1 MRNPVVRAFFA
12 APSGY
17 AAAAGLGLIAALA
30 VAAPML
36 LGDTAAQG
44 SIMRSGEPPSWDYPL
59 GTDALGRPILSRVLV
74 ATRLSMALALSAT
87 AIAATI
93 GIAVGLGVALLGP
106 RLRPL
111 GLRAI
116 DVVLSFPGILLAI
129 VITSIVGIGTQGAV
143 IAIGI
148 AYAPDFARLA
158 STLAISATGRDYVAA
173 AVTLGVPPWR
183 RLTHYILPNI
193 GDAMLVSVFAT
204 SAGTLIA
211 VSSLSFLGLGVQPP
225 QYDWGRMLVEG
236 IESFYA
242 TPVAALAP
250 ATMIAIGGLALGYF
264 GEALARATNPLLWTP
279 ASAGPVV
286 DRATARPAPADADSD
301 EAILQIRNLRVCYPG
316 PDGRPMP
323 VVDGVSLTI
332 APGEVIGVVG
342 ESGSGKSQTALAAA
356 KLLEPP
362 AEVTA
367 DRHLFCGQVLELL
380 SAEETRALLGS
391 RLALVFQDPMTSLN
405 PTMRVGEQVAEP
417 GFLHGGLSRD
427 EALDA
432 AAARLRD
439 VGIPAPETRLAS
451 YPHEFSG
458 GMQQRA
464 MIAMGLMTAP
474 ALLIADEP
482 TTALDVTIQAQVVEV
497 LRAINRDRGTAILL
511 ISHNLGVVASLAH
524 RIAVMY
530 AGRIVETGPTNHVVA
545 RPAHPY
551 TRLLL
556 EAMPRLDGPVDKP
569 LAAIEGQPPSPA
581 NRPPGCAF
589 ASRCPQ
595 AAELCRREDPVLV
608 PRPGSRA
615 AACHFAGAP

>member
-1 MRNPVVRAFFA
+1 MRHPVVRAFFA
-12 APSGY
+12 APSGF
-17 AAAAGLGLIAALA
+17 AAAAGLGLVGALA
-30 VAAPML
+30 IAAPML
-36 LGDTAAQG
+36 LGETAAQG

-158 STLAISATGRDYVAA
+158 STLAISAAGRDYVAA

-183 RLTHYILPNI
+183 RLTHYVLPNI

-204 SAGTLIA
+204 SAGALIA
-211 VSSLSFLGLGVQPP
+211 ISSLSFLGLGVQPP
-225 QYDWGRMLVEG
+225 QFDWGRMLVEG

-242 TPVAALAP
+242 TPAAALAP
-250 ATMIAIGGLALGYF
+250 AVMIAVGGLALGYF

-279 ASAGPVV
+279 ASIGPTAEDAV
-286 DRATARPAPADADSD
+286 DRASPD
-301 EAILQIRNLRVCYPG
+301 EAKSELAILQVRNLTVRYPG
-316 PDGRPMP
+316 PDGRPVP
-323 VVDGVSLTI
+323 VVDGVSLAI
-332 APGEVIGVVG
+332 APGEVIGIVG

-356 KLLEPP
+356 RLLEPP
-362 AEVTA
+362 ADVAA
-367 DRHLFCGQVLELL
+367 DQHVFCGRDLVTLP
-380 SAEETRALLGS
+380 ANETRTLLGT

-405 PTMRVGEQVAEP
+405 PTMRVGDQVAEP
-417 GFLHGGLSRD
+417 GFLHGGLSWSA
-427 EALDA
+427 ALEA
-432 AAARLRD
+432 AAGRLRD
-439 VGIPAPETRLAS
+439 VGIPAPETRLRA

-497 LRAINRDRGTAILL
+497 LRAINRDHGSAILL

-530 AGRIVETGPTNHVVA
+530 AGRIVESGPAAAVVA
-545 RPAHPY
+545 QPAHPY

-581 NRPPGCAF
+581 NRPRGCAF

-595 AAELCRREDPVLV
+595 AADRCHREDPVLTAQ
-608 PRPGSRA
+608 PHGRE
-615 AACHFAGAP
+615 AACHFAGAS